1 MLPIRFTH
9 RGPAGVALKLFQPFG
24 NFTREFD
31 RFFDGG
37 TEDTCDS
44 FGLSIDFREDDNQY
58 LVIADVPGLKKDDIE
73 ITIEDGVLTLRGEKK
88 VESETDDA
96 NYHVR
101 ERQYGSFS
109 RSFRLPTAVKDE
121 SVQANLADGVL
132 TITIAKVDEV
142 KARRIDVKTE

>member
-1 MLPIRFTH
+1 M
-9 RGPAGVALKLFQPFG
+9 ALKLFQPFG

-31 RFFDGG
+31 RVFDGW
-37 TEDTCDS
+37 TDDLCDS

-58 LVIADVPGLKKDDIE
+58 TIVADVPGLKKDDIE

-96 NYHVR
+96 NYHVH
-101 ERQYGSFS
+101 ERRYGSFS

-121 SVQANLADGVL
+121 SIQANLADGVL
-132 TITIAKVDEV
+132 TITIAKADEV